1 MNIKVKN
8 EMKMEGTKREDFY
21 ALATKGEA
29 RSCEMSRFGF
39 VVPWV
44 SLGYVRMI
52 QRYNLCARLTPLP
65 ATAAPEDPLLTGG
78 QR

>member
-44 SLGYVRMI
+44 MS
-52 QRYNLCARLTPLP
+52 
-65 ATAAPEDPLLTGG
+65 E
-78 QR
+78 